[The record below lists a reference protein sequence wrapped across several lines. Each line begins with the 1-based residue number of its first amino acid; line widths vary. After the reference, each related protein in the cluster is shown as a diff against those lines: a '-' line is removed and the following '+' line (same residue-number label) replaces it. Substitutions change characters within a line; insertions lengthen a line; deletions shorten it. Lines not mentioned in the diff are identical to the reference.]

1 MSSAVATARS
11 LKHTRH
17 LPCTSLLDR
26 AKHDM
31 NKNKT
36 AETIGGV
43 MQPYGY
49 TATYDDDDRLATWT
63 RDDSNLTQSWNLS
76 PVGDWTS
83 FTENSVVENRTH
95 GPTHELTAINST
107 PMTYDAKGN
116 LTTNSNG
123 QTYTWDFD
131 NRMATAIVP
140 VGCPDGIEGTHSYGY
155 DALGRRV
162 SKTVDG
168 QATVLVCLTHPL
180 EHSSYAGQVV
190 AEYTSGLVPASPN
203 EEYAYASYIDEPLLK
218 DGTGGTV
225 FYHANNLYCV
235 AALSDTSGTVV
246 ERMAYSAY
254 GTTMVRT
261 ADGASARTTSI
272 AANPVAYTGRRVD
285 NETGVCYYRHR
296 LYAAELGRF
305 LSRDPIGYEAGDS
318 SLYRYVSSKPC
329 GAVDPLGRQSCSPF
343 SIGEYSACEH
353 SGRPYDPHRYSC
365 TLTSDNIGELGYWD
379 VVVFWTFTIG
389 KSGFATWKGL
399 PLRGGRPKGRPTKKE
414 RPKPGAYRCGRFNM
428 LCHVQIDPS
437 DPGVVKELAKCD
449 SCYVSCKKTGSW
461 DFRKCPIGRIDPEEY
476 DLEDILPNP
485 DDWWKGGGGLPTF
498 DGGAGGGGLPA
509 PVAGP

>member
-1 MSSAVATARS
+1 
-11 LKHTRH
+11 
-17 LPCTSLLDR
+17 
-26 AKHDM
+26 
-31 NKNKT
+31 
-36 AETIGGV
+36 
-43 MQPYGY
+43 
-49 TATYDDDDRLATWT
+49 
-63 RDDSNLTQSWNLS
+63 
-76 PVGDWTS
+76 
-83 FTENSVVENRTH
+83 
-95 GPTHELTAINST
+95 
-107 PMTYDAKGN
+107 
-116 LTTNSNG
+116 
-123 QTYTWDFD
+123 
-131 NRMATAIVP
+131 
-140 VGCPDGIEGTHSYGY
+140 
-155 DALGRRV
+155 
-162 SKTVDG
+162 VDG
-168 QATVLVCLTHPL
+168 QVTVLVCLTHPL

-190 AEYTSGLVPASPN
+190 AEYTSGLVPASPS
-203 EEYAYASYIDEPLLK
+203 EEYAYASYIDEQLLK

-318 SLYRYVSSKPC
+318 SLYRYVSSRPC

-343 SIGEYSACEH
+343 SIGEYNACEH
-353 SGRPYDPHRYSC
+353 SGRPYDPHRYTC

-399 PLRGGRPKGRPTKKE
+399 PLRGGKPKGRP
-414 RPKPGAYRCGRFNM
+414 KPGSHRCAWFLTACMAM
-428 LCHVQIDPS
+428 LDPDDQDPAWAAKCTS
-437 DPGVVKELAKCD
+437 CYQGCKASGSWNHKKCPLKVDPG
-449 SCYVSCKKTGSW
+449 
-461 DFRKCPIGRIDPEEY
+461 
-476 DLEDILPNP
+476 DLGNWE
-485 DDWWKGGGGLPTF
+485 DWWKT
-498 DGGAGGGGLPA
+498 GGAP
-509 PVAGP
+509 PF